1 MILSLGLKFVPI
13 LGVRSHGVGTRL
25 ILRVRRRANSGA
37 LGLLDALVDMVHGRL
52 LSRWTVVEME
62 AMSALGGPFRRRS
75 HSASAVVT
83 RDGMSRG
90 QSIGAG
96 ILQLRTLRVGERLA
110 TERNHSNYSRVPIG
124 QVSKGSSDSS
134 SALLL
139 VEDFSIIA
147 VVCFGAARSITLAL
161 ALGGVTV
168 LASLLGRRASSVI
181 VIAFS
186 VRGGV
191 ISDIFTVRA
200 SLGASAVTALALAT
214 VVGARAGDTA
224 SGAGGRADVERGGS
238 TSAGAGTNE
247 TALLLLTLELSLTG
261 LAHGN
266 GFAGNVVLLLAEFHE
281 VLSVD

>member
-25 ILRVRRRANSGA
+25 ILRVRRRADSGA

-75 HSASAVVT
+75 HS
-83 RDGMSRG
+83 
-90 QSIGAG
+90 
-96 ILQLRTLRVGERLA
+96 
-110 TERNHSNYSRVPIG
+110 NYSRVPIG

-147 VVCFGAARSITLAL
+147 VVGFGAARSITLAL

-186 VRGGV
+186 VRGESSA
-191 ISDIFTVRA
+191 IS
-200 SLGASAVTALALAT
+200 SP
-214 VVGARAGDTA
+214 AGDTA